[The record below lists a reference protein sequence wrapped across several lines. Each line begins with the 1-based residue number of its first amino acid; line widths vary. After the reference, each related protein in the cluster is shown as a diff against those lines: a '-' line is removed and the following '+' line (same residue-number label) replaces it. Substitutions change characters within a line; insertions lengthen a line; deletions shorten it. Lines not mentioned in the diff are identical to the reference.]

1 MAENCRFSLRLQFEW
16 CWSVCSVVNEKSSSA
31 ESSWAIKSSHSLTS
45 SWTLIRI
52 VPSLI
57 RRKFSSECRSVR
69 NQRNNGQEIQLFDW
83 GMSMT
88 FQFKYLSSLRSLLF
102 NILRARVY
110 KKFRNLSPDLV
121 PLDMTSPESPKI
133 RIPKERIVRLAEFVE
148 NPWVMECLRPWKEVD
163 KSIWIWTKHN
173 IFL

>member
-1 MAENCRFSLRLQFEW
+1 M
-16 CWSVCSVVNEKSSSA
+16 SA
-31 ESSWAIKSSHSLTS
+31 E
-45 SWTLIRI
+45 
-52 VPSLI
+52 V
-57 RRKFSSECRSVR
+57 SET
-69 NQRNNGQEIQLFDW
+69 NGTTDKKIQLFDW

-148 NPWVMECLRPWKEVD
+148 NP
-163 KSIWIWTKHN
+163 
-173 IFL
+173 